1 MASKDFIPHSN
12 SEFDSWQR
20 QFVSVAGSNLASWD
34 LPQRAFDEWILLTA
48 TPGKNKMRWDAIW
61 QIVSAKNCKSSERLE
76 MRLARKEYE
85 SGNKNIIDGT
95 SLRLF
100 ISRYIRNNP
109 KVKETQKEI
118 MKLTMPEQKQ
128 SATSLALMEMT
139 LSGHILE
146 ATHLV
151 QVSIVQIGSRKSKA
165 KDSFIKD
172 IQVFIAITD
181 VKQDIAP
188 NMKEF
193 AYDGV
198 VFRGLYRHNFES
210 SQEGMRA
217 WYYVRYMFK
226 GKLSTYGEASKIW
239 DGVIM

>member
-1 MASKDFIPHSN
+1 MASKDFIPHAN
-12 SEFDSWQR
+12 SEFDGWQQ
-20 QFVSVAGSNLASWD
+20 QFVTSAGSYFASWD

-61 QIVSAKNCKSSERLE
+61 QIVRNKNSKSSEKFE

-85 SGNKNIIDGT
+85 SGNKNIIAGT

-118 MKLTMPEQKQ
+118 MRLTMPDQKL
-128 SATSLALMEMT
+128 SATSLALTEMI
-139 LSGHILE
+139 LFGRILE
-146 ATHLV
+146 AAHLV

-165 KDSFIKD
+165 KDSFVKD

-181 VKQDIAP
+181 QKQTIAP
-188 NMKEF
+188 SLKEF

-198 VFRGLYRHNFES
+198 VFRGLYKHVFEP

-226 GKLSTYGEASKIW
+226 GKHSTYGTPSEIW
-239 DGVIM
+239 DSVIM